1 MKLQKLTMTSLC
13 LAGILS
19 FQHLRAQETEPETT
33 KPASGNASQIH
44 VELGGPGVIYSINYD
59 GRLSKKDKGIGVRIG
74 FGAAAASGSSYFA
87 LPVGLNYLAGGGGN
101 YFEVGAGATFISGQE
116 LDIGDSEHGTF
127 GWLSLGYRRQA
138 YRKKGIT
145 WRLAFTPIFG
155 SGYFI
160 PYAGGSIGYRF

>member
-1 MKLQKLTMTSLC
+1 MKLQKLTITVLLLSC
-13 LAGILS
+13 LGLQQLS
-19 FQHLRAQETEPETT
+19 AQEEEKEPPS
-33 KPASGNASQIH
+33 KPASGNASQIY

-74 FGAAAASGSSYFA
+74 FGAASAEGSSYFA

-101 YFEVGAGATFISGQE
+101 YFEFGAGATFVSGN
-116 LDIGDSEHGTF
+116 DVSIGDSEHGTF